1 MLAIH
6 NHPGD
11 EIVLKGLADAS
22 RQGDSSVRY
31 LFSMLGVK
39 TTFESTEAGVPTTV
53 TLKRVAKRLP
63 RLDYDF
69 VNQPDLAPTFVVCC
83 CAMNIP
89 FHFTGLATLK
99 IKETDR
105 IAALKNEMRK
115 TGYVIQDLND
125 SELLWDGE
133 RCEASWEPIDTY
145 EDHRMALA
153 FAPMCFLHEGL
164 RINNPQVVT
173 KSYPRFWEDLQQA
186 GFQVLTD
193 L

>member
-1 MLAIH
+1 
-6 NHPGD
+6 
-11 EIVLKGLADAS
+11 
-22 RQGDSSVRY
+22 
-31 LFSMLGVK
+31 
-39 TTFESTEAGVPTTV
+39 
-53 TLKRVAKRLP
+53 
-63 RLDYDF
+63 
-69 VNQPDLAPTFVVCC
+69 
-83 CAMNIP
+83 
-89 FHFTGLATLK
+89 
-99 IKETDR
+99 
-105 IAALKNEMRK
+105 MRK